1 VLSDMAIHDM
11 AAFTAVVNQVKA
23 KLATLTA

>member
-1 VLSDMAIHDM
+1 LSDMAIHDM

-23 KLATLTA
+23 KLATLSS